1 MFHRFVQTVFFV
13 FIFGASSAW
22 GGEDYLIASV
32 EANLRSAPHSQS
44 EVIST
49 LLRDTRVTEIATQGN
64 WLNVRVANG
73 YEEGWVFRSVLREPV
88 ARVLPPPEVEP
99 QSGQYWLLAIAIN
112 EYQNWPKLRTAVNDA
127 RDVVK
132 ILVRDYGF
140 AADRVIT
147 LYDEDAT
154 IDNIMSTFQ
163 KLKSQVQAEDS
174 VLIYYAGHGVLDE
187 FNSGSWIPVN
197 ARENRLGDYITTDRI
212 NRVIAS
218 LTAKHIFLVADACY
232 SGTLLTTRGR
242 EAPQDEFTE
251 SYFLERIARAS
262 RQALTSGGIEE
273 VLDDGRDGHSV
284 FAYHFL
290 NELNRNTLPYFAA
303 SSLSSQVEE
312 LVLRNADQRPHWDRL
327 RNTGDENGEFFFLRR
342 GLTTR
347 TGPMLTLRSEPA
359 DATIIIEGEVMGRGE
374 VHLPLKGVTQPV
386 EVAVERAGYN
396 RLSQAIAVTPG
407 KAQTVSLSLNPDAN
421 TISDIRTVTDRLNTM
436 IAALQKRNE
445 AELATVAT
453 LSPASVPVWAKL
465 RQFARIDAEL
475 QNIRVSPERATAT
488 IRMVELQEG
497 SGDTVIPG
505 GHWQTQLLTVTKTD
519 QQWGKIEW

>member
-1 MFHRFVQTVFFV
+1 MFHRLVQVVSFV
-13 FIFGASSAW
+13 FIFGISPAW
-22 GGEDYLIASV
+22 GGNDFFIAGI
-32 EANLRSAPHSQS
+32 EAKLRSAPHGQS
-44 EVIST
+44 PIVAT
-49 LLRDTRVTEIATQGN
+49 LLRDTRVTKIADLGN
-64 WLNVRVANG
+64 WLNVRVTNG
-73 YEEGWVFRSVLREPV
+73 YDEGWIFRSVLREPV
-88 ARVLPPPEVEP
+88 ADMLKRSDLQP
-99 QSGQYWLLAIAIN
+99 QTGQYWLLAIAIN
-112 EYQNWPKLRTAVNDA
+112 EYQNWPKLRTAINDA
-127 RDVVK
+127 REVVK

-140 AADRVIT
+140 AAERVIT

-163 KLKSQVQAEDS
+163 KLKSQVQADDS

-242 EAPQDEFTE
+242 EARHDEFTE
-251 SYFLERIARAS
+251 SYFLERVARAS

-312 LVLRNADQRPHWDRL
+312 LVWRNADQRPHWDRL
-327 RNTGDENGEFFFLRR
+327 RNTGDENGEFFFLRQ
-342 GLTTR
+342 GFTTQ

-359 DATIIIEGEVMGRGE
+359 DANIIVEGELMGRGE
-374 VHLPLKGVTQPV
+374 VHLPLKGVIEPISV
-386 EVAVERAGYN
+386 SVERTGYN
-396 RLSQAIAVTPG
+396 RLAQAITVTPD
-407 KAQTVSLSLNPDAN
+407 KSQTVSLSLTPDAN

-436 IAALQKRNE
+436 VAALQKRNE
-445 AELATVAT
+445 EELTNVAT
-453 LSPASVPVWAKL
+453 LSPASVPIWAKL
-465 RQFARIDAEL
+465 RQFSRVDAEL

-488 IRMVELQEG
+488 IRMVKLQES